1 MTTLFGT
8 PDIAIGMKESV
19 SRVRLFDGPLD
30 LSWRHCATTSDFI
43 ADLFALRFQ
52 SSRNDYMEVRHS
64 IGYLVNE
71 LIENAV
77 KFRAPGEIV
86 IEASMDSECFK
97 LKVSNDVDGENAS
110 EFKSLLADITVG
122 DPRDLLI
129 QRIEANAANPDMS
142 ALRTRIADVDERLW
156 RTAGLDIQPRRRKRS
171 DLPGNICLHSDLAN
185 AQLDEAKPGHG
196 NQDRRLPRVD

>member
-1 MTTLFGT
+1 MTALFGT
-8 PDIAIGMKESV
+8 PDIAIGMKGSV

-86 IEASMDSECFK
+86 VEASMDSECFK
-97 LKVSNDVDGENAS
+97 LKVSNDVDGEIAS
-110 EFKSLLADITVG
+110 EFQSLLADITVG
-122 DPRDLLI
+122 DPKDLLI
-129 QRIEANAANPDMS
+129 QRIEANAANPDVGSSGLGLLTLMS
-142 ALRTRIADVDERLW
+142 DYGARLAWIFSPADENDR
-156 RTAGLDIQPRRRKRS
+156 
-171 DLPGNICLHSDLAN
+171 ICLETYASIPISPTHN
-185 AQLDEAKPGHG
+185 
-196 NQDRRLPRVD
+196 

>member
-8 PDIAIGMKESV
+8 PDLAIGMMESV

-52 SSRNDYMEVRHS
+52 TSRNDYREVRHS

-97 LKVSNDVDGENAS
+97 LKVSNDLDGQNAS
-110 EFKSLLADITVG
+110 EFQSLLADITVG
-122 DPRDLLI
+122 DPKDLLI
-129 QRIEANAANPDMS
+129 QRIEANAANPDVVRSGLGLLTLMS
-142 ALRTRIADVDERLW
+142 DYDARLAWIFSSADE
-156 RTAGLDIQPRRRKRS
+156 S
-171 DLPGNICLHSDLAN
+171 DRICLETYASIPISQTHN
-185 AQLDEAKPGHG
+185 
-196 NQDRRLPRVD
+196 

>member
-1 MTTLFGT
+1 MTALFGS
-8 PDIAIGMKESV
+8 PDIAIGMKENV
-19 SRVRLFDGPLD
+19 SRLRLFDGPID

-110 EFKSLLADITVG
+110 EFQSLLAAITVG
-122 DPRDLLI
+122 DPQDLPI
-129 QRIEANAANPDMS
+129 QRIEAKAAN
-142 ALRTRIADVDERLW
+142 ADVARSGLGLLTLMSDYGARLAWIFSSADERD
-156 RTAGLDIQPRRRKRS
+156 R
-171 DLPGNICLHSDLAN
+171 ICLETYASIPISQTHN
-185 AQLDEAKPGHG
+185 
-196 NQDRRLPRVD
+196 

>member
-8 PDIAIGMKESV
+8 PDIAIGIKESV

-43 ADLFALRFQ
+43 ADVFALRFR

-77 KFRAPGEIV
+77 KFRAPGEIL

-97 LKVSNDVDGENAS
+97 IKVSNDVEGKIAS
-110 EFKSLLADITVG
+110 GFQDLLADITAG
-122 DPRDLLI
+122 DPEDLLI
-129 QRIEANAANPDMS
+129 QRIELNAANPEVTGSGLGLLTLMS
-142 ALRTRIADVDERLW
+142 DYGARLAWIFSAADESDRI
-156 RTAGLDIQPRRRKRS
+156 
-171 DLPGNICLHSDLAN
+171 C
-185 AQLDEAKPGHG
+185 
-196 NQDRRLPRVD
+196 

>member
-1 MTTLFGT
+1 
-8 PDIAIGMKESV
+8 MKESV

-64 IGYLVNE
+64 IGYLANE

-86 IEASMDSECFK
+86 IEASMDSDCFK
-97 LKVSNDVDGENAS
+97 LKVANDVDGEIAS
-110 EFKSLLADITVG
+110 QFQSLLANITAG
-122 DPRDLLI
+122 DPADLLI
-129 QRIEANAANPDMS
+129 QRIESNAANPYVGSSGLGLLTLMS
-142 ALRTRIADVDERLW
+142 DYGARLAWIFSSADE
-156 RTAGLDIQPRRRKRS
+156 S
-171 DLPGNICLHSDLAN
+171 DRICLETYASIPISQTHN
-185 AQLDEAKPGHG
+185 
-196 NQDRRLPRVD
+196 

>member
-8 PDIAIGMKESV
+8 PDIAIGMKESA

-43 ADLFALRFQ
+43 ADLFALRFR
-52 SSRNDYMEVRHS
+52 SSRNDYIEVRHS
-64 IGYLVNE
+64 IGYVANE

-110 EFKSLLADITVG
+110 EFKNLLADIMVG

-129 QRIEANAANPDMS
+129 QRIEENAASPDVSRSGLGLLTLMS
-142 ALRTRIADVDERLW
+142 DYGARLAWIFSSADEGDR
-156 RTAGLDIQPRRRKRS
+156 
-171 DLPGNICLHSDLAN
+171 ICLETYASIPISQTRN
-185 AQLDEAKPGHG
+185 
-196 NQDRRLPRVD
+196 

>member
-8 PDIAIGMKESV
+8 PDLAIGMMESV

-52 SSRNDYMEVRHS
+52 SSRNDYREVRHS
-64 IGYLVNE
+64 IGYLANE

-97 LKVSNDVDGENAS
+97 LKVSNDVDGKNAS
-110 EFKSLLADITVG
+110 EFKNLLADITVG

-129 QRIEANAANPDMS
+129 QRIEANAASPDVSRSGLGLLTLMS
-142 ALRTRIADVDERLW
+142 DYGARLAWIFSAADE
-156 RTAGLDIQPRRRKRS
+156 S
-171 DLPGNICLHSDLAN
+171 DRICLETYASIPISQTHN
-185 AQLDEAKPGHG
+185 
-196 NQDRRLPRVD
+196 

>member
-1 MTTLFGT
+1 MTALFGT

-19 SRVRLFDGPLD
+19 SRLRLFDGPLD

-64 IGYLVNE
+64 IGYVVNE

-97 LKVSNDVDGENAS
+97 LKVSNDVDNENAS
-110 EFKSLLADITVG
+110 EFQSLLADITVG
-122 DPRDLLI
+122 DPKDLLI
-129 QRIEANAANPDMS
+129 QRIEENAANPDVARSGLGLLTLMS
-142 ALRTRIADVDERLW
+142 DYGARLAWIFSPADESDRIYLETYAS
-156 RTAGLDIQPRRRKRS
+156 IP
-171 DLPGNICLHSDLAN
+171 I
-185 AQLDEAKPGHG
+185 AQTH
-196 NQDRRLPRVD
+196 N

>member
-1 MTTLFGT
+1 
-8 PDIAIGMKESV
+8 MKGSV

-86 IEASMDSECFK
+86 VEASMDSECFK
-97 LKVSNDVDGENAS
+97 LK
-110 EFKSLLADITVG
+110 
-122 DPRDLLI
+122 
-129 QRIEANAANPDMS
+129 
-142 ALRTRIADVDERLW
+142 
-156 RTAGLDIQPRRRKRS
+156 
-171 DLPGNICLHSDLAN
+171 
-185 AQLDEAKPGHG
+185 
-196 NQDRRLPRVD
+196 

>member
-8 PDIAIGMKESV
+8 PELAIGMMESV

-52 SSRNDYMEVRHS
+52 SSRNDYREARHS

-77 KFRAPGEIV
+77 KFRAPGEIT

-97 LKVSNDVDGENAS
+97 LKVSNDVDGETAF
-110 EFKSLLADITVG
+110 EFQNLLADIMVG
-122 DPRDLLI
+122 DPRDVLI
-129 QRIEANAANPDMS
+129 QRIEANATNPDVAGSGLGLLTLMS
-142 ALRTRIADVDERLW
+142 DYGARLAWIFSSADE
-156 RTAGLDIQPRRRKRS
+156 S
-171 DLPGNICLHSDLAN
+171 DRICLETHASIPISQTHN
-185 AQLDEAKPGHG
+185 
-196 NQDRRLPRVD
+196 

>member
-43 ADLFALRFQ
+43 ADLFALRFR

-77 KFRAPGEIV
+77 KFRAPGEIL

-97 LKVSNDVDGENAS
+97 LKVSNDLDGEDAS
-110 EFKSLLADITVG
+110 EFQSLLEDITVG
-122 DPRDLLI
+122 DPMDLLI
-129 QRIEANAANPDMS
+129 QRIEANAANPDVGGSGLGLLTLMS
-142 ALRTRIADVDERLW
+142 DYGARLAWIFSAADESDRICVETYAS
-156 RTAGLDIQPRRRKRS
+156 IPISQIH
-171 DLPGNICLHSDLAN
+171 N
-185 AQLDEAKPGHG
+185 
-196 NQDRRLPRVD
+196 

>member
-8 PDIAIGMKESV
+8 PDIAIGIKESV

-43 ADLFALRFQ
+43 ADVFALRFR
-52 SSRNDYMEVRHS
+52 SSRNDYLEVRHS

-77 KFRAPGEIV
+77 KFRAPGEIL

-97 LKVSNDVDGENAS
+97 IKVSNDVDGKIAS
-110 EFKSLLADITVG
+110 GFQNLLADITAG
-122 DPRDLLI
+122 DPVDLLI
-129 QRIEANAANPDMS
+129 QRIELNAANPEVTGSGLGLLTLMS
-142 ALRTRIADVDERLW
+142 DYGARLAWIFSAADESDRICVETYAS
-156 RTAGLDIQPRRRKRS
+156 IPISQIH
-171 DLPGNICLHSDLAN
+171 N
-185 AQLDEAKPGHG
+185 
-196 NQDRRLPRVD
+196 